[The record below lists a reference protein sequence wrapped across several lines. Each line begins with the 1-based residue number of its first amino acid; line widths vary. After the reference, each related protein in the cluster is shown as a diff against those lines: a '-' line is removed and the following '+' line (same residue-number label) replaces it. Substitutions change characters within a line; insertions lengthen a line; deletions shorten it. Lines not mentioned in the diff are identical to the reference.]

1 MRKTADITL
10 TLLAAA
16 AMLSLGCDDRPKGQI
31 QRCVD
36 PSGRVADDVN
46 CDQRGPTSYTN
57 AGIYPYYRWYYG
69 GSGFFPGGMA
79 TGGSFEPASGVASF
93 RAGSPEGAAI
103 IRGGFGYGFSDSAG
117 A

>member
-16 AMLSLGCDDRPKGQI
+16 AMWSLGCNHKPKGQI

-36 PSGRVADDVN
+36 PTGKVVEDLN
-46 CDQRGPTSYTN
+46 CDERGPMSYTN
-57 AGIYPYYRWYYG
+57 GGVYPYYRWYYG

-79 TGGSFEPASGVASF
+79 TGGGFEPAPGLGSF
-93 RAGSPEGAAI
+93 RASSPEGDAI
-103 IRGGFGYGFSDSAG
+103 IRGGFGYGFSGTAG
-117 A
+117 T